1 MRYLSIFNYIS
12 ILKDAP
18 EKKKKFSI
26 IKDVQFILLKLIFL
40 DDDIII
46 AKKNPPE
53 DGKLREKMISLTV
66 YRPLILKFK
75 RKIT

>member
-1 MRYLSIFNYIS
+1 MIG
-12 ILKDAP
+12 
-18 EKKKKFSI
+18 FS
-26 IKDVQFILLKLIFL
+26 VQFILLKLIFL